1 MIFFLKPVTGT
12 YGFHNQKENKLQ
24 LRIQPLGSMKTCFI
38 SECAPIKSQLPD
50 RKNLIFQTVLF
61 PLKYSE

>member
-12 YGFHNQKENKLQ
+12 YGFDNQEENKL
-24 LRIQPLGSMKTCFI
+24 LRIQPLRSMKTCFI
-38 SECAPIKSQLPD
+38 SECAPIKSQQPD
-50 RKNLIFQTVLF
+50 RKNLMFQTVLF